1 MDYSSRSSRETPII
15 AGIRHNRATGG
26 VSRGIPGS
34 GQTYNLQGMDDMDNG
49 EDFAGGD
56 GAERTIRINGEISE
70 EIAEKFALI
79 LNRVAEA
86 PGEIHP
92 DAQDDET
99 DDTQERIIRLT
110 GDISEESAEAFI
122 IKLHRIAASP
132 GNIYVI
138 ISSDGGD
145 IESGM
150 RIIDALNI
158 AKTKSCTICTIVAR
172 AYSMAAF
179 IACIGDVRTMYQ
191 HGRLMF
197 HPGRYEGYE
206 EEMTAATL
214 KSMHDELTIS
224 DNTFRTILHGV
235 GVSQSLIDTMM
246 SRDVYMGLEDAIAN
260 GIINSQETNV
270 I

>member
-1 MDYSSRSSRETPII
+1 
-15 AGIRHNRATGG
+15 
-26 VSRGIPGS
+26 
-34 GQTYNLQGMDDMDNG
+34 MDDTV
-49 EDFAGGD
+49 EDMKEESELAGGD
-56 GAERTIRINGEISE
+56 GAERIIRITGEISGE
-70 EIAEKFALI
+70 TAGKITLI

-86 PGEIHP
+86 PGEIQP
-92 DAQDDET
+92 DAQNEDIEDT
-99 DDTQERIIRLT
+99 DERIIRLT
-110 GDISEESAEAFI
+110 GDISDESAEAFI
-122 IKLHRIAASP
+122 IELHKLAASP

-138 ISSDGGD
+138 IASDGGD
-145 IESGM
+145 IESGL

-206 EEMTAATL
+206 EDMTAATL
-214 KSMHDELTIS
+214 KSMHDELTIF
-224 DNTFRTILHGV
+224 DNTFRNILSGV

-246 SRDVYMGLEDAIAN
+246 SRDVYMGLDEAISN
-260 GIINSQETNV
+260 GIINSQETD
-270 I
+270 II

>member
-1 MDYSSRSSRETPII
+1 
-15 AGIRHNRATGG
+15 
-26 VSRGIPGS
+26 
-34 GQTYNLQGMDDMDNG
+34 MDDNVDDI
-49 EDFAGGD
+49 EEESELAGG
-56 GAERTIRINGEISE
+56 GSAERIIRITGEISGE
-70 EIAEKFALI
+70 TAEKFSLI
-79 LNRVAEA
+79 LNRVAEP

-92 DAQDDET
+92 DSQDDDTE
-99 DDTQERIIRLT
+99 DTQERIIRLT
-110 GDISEESAEAFI
+110 GDISDESAEAFI
-122 IKLHRIAASP
+122 IKLHKMAASP

-145 IESGM
+145 IESGL

-158 AKTKSCTICTIVAR
+158 AKTKSCTICTVVAR

-214 KSMHDELTIS
+214 KSMHDELTIF
-224 DNTFRTILHGV
+224 DNTFRTILSGV
-235 GVSQSLIDTMM
+235 GVSQNLIDTMM
-246 SRDVYMGLEDAIAN
+246 SRDVYMGLDDAIAN
-260 GIINSQETNV
+260 GIINSQETDV